1 MILEGEFKGYKLN
14 GQGRQ
19 IKIDSYYVG
28 SFKDGLKNGNG
39 TLTFIGNSSSF
50 TGNWVNDKLVAE
62 CLGQLAEK
70 VKNPASVVFDYIQ
83 SSKPQTSKVAT
94 STYFVNK
101 NTKKCPVTEC
111 EVRDSSCKVP
121 LTDITAGQKSPFSLS
136 AMTNVTA
143 GYNQQICLICK
154 NKHESAL
161 VKFNVSQP
169 ACATTKNCPVTTC
182 KGQLQKNEKTIKNI
196 SFKYTQSNVPQAVQN
211 TTVTPAL
218 LMTAKDLFINK
229 DQAKCPITKCVLME
243 NDCNEPATYGFI
255 FLDKN
260 NKI

>member
-83 SSKPQTSKVAT
+83 SSKP
-94 STYFVNK
+94 
-101 NTKKCPVTEC
+101 
-111 EVRDSSCKVP
+111 
-121 LTDITAGQKSPFSLS
+121 
-136 AMTNVTA
+136 
-143 GYNQQICLICK
+143 
-154 NKHESAL
+154 
-161 VKFNVSQP
+161 
-169 ACATTKNCPVTTC
+169 
-182 KGQLQKNEKTIKNI
+182 
-196 SFKYTQSNVPQAVQN
+196 
-211 TTVTPAL
+211 
-218 LMTAKDLFINK
+218 
-229 DQAKCPITKCVLME
+229 
-243 NDCNEPATYGFI
+243 
-255 FLDKN
+255 
-260 NKI
+260 